1 MSDDHHNDLV
11 GDAEYYAGLSAR
23 AKAQYNSEY
32 AAGYRISDDEGLG
45 GPTHTDQ
52 GDLLTEVSASF
63 GRPIDVL
70 DLGCGTGRYWH
81 HLRNLRSLTGVD
93 VSPDMLRQA
102 QHPVRESAITI
113 PVKLLCGNLTE
124 ISFPDGSFD
133 LVYAI
138 GVLGRFMP
146 LDEYIVSKVWCML
159 KPGGTFVVSTMDRQ
173 SPRSSSLKRCAAETL
188 LPFLPMRFQRTVRT
202 RSRDFAMTEGQLQA
216 RFVPPHW
223 ATATITRR
231 GNRNT
236 EWLCQATKD

>member
-1 MSDDHHNDLV
+1 MKSDNLMGNGQFYADL
-11 GDAEYYAGLSAR
+11 GERAR
-23 AKAQYNSEY
+23 AQYDSDY
-32 AAGYRISDDEGLG
+32 AACYRKSDDEGLG

-52 GDLLTEVSASF
+52 GNLLTEVSASF

-81 HLRNLRSLTGVD
+81 HLRNLRRLTGVD

-102 QHPVRESAITI
+102 QHPVREFAITV
-113 PVKLLCGNLTE
+113 PVKLLCKNLTE

-146 LDEYIVSKVWCML
+146 LDGYIVSKVWRML
-159 KPGGTFVVSTMDRQ
+159 KPCGTFVVSTMDRQ
-173 SPRSSSLKRCAAETL
+173 SVPPSSLKRRAIKTL
-188 LPFLPMRFQRTVRT
+188 LPFLPTRFEHMTRVRWQ
-202 RSRDFAMTEGQLQA
+202 DFAMTEDQLQA
-216 RFVPPHW
+216 MFAPPHW

-231 GNRNT
+231 GNRKT
-236 EWLCQATKD
+236 EWVCRANKD